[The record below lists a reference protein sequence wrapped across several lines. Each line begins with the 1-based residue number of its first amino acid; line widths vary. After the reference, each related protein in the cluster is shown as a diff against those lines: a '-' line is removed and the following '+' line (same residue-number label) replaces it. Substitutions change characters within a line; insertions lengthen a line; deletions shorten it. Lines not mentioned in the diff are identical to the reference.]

1 MPGYLTDPAS
11 YAAGIAI
18 TASGNISAPNVQSA
32 IYELDSEKAPSSGIA
47 QSAITNLVSD
57 LSAKAPLA
65 SPTFTGT
72 VSASVANVSSNLT
85 VDTNTL
91 FVDAANNKVGIG
103 TISPTQTL
111 QVDGISFLNGK
122 VVAGREDNA
131 SEGGQISLS
140 RSTDN
145 GEYWNIDVY
154 GNTST
159 PSLRFHNDGT
169 VKMQIGSSG
178 RLSVPYQPSFYAI
191 KTTSTAANTTITG
204 HDIVQVNVGSC
215 FNASTGR
222 FTAPIAGVYLII
234 HSQLGN
240 NTAIDIYLQKNGVS
254 VAGWWNRPSN
264 AGGDYDLSE
273 RTVICSLAANDYVSV
288 LGNKTLYSDINGWTT
303 FAGYLLG

>member
-11 YAAGIAI
+11 YASGIAI

-32 IYELDSEKAPSSGIA
+32 IYELDSEKADVSSTT
-47 QSAITNLVSD
+47 SALA
-57 LSAKAPLA
+57 LKAPLA

-122 VVAGREDNA
+122 VVAGRENNA

-169 VKMQIGSSG
+169 VKMQIDSSG
-178 RLSVPYQPSFYAI
+178 RVTLPYQPMFSARSNGETHTATSVIPFSVTYFNI
-191 KTTSTAANTTITG
+191 GSHFNTSTY
-204 HDIVQVNVGSC
+204 
-215 FNASTGR
+215 R
-222 FTAPIAGVYLII
+222 FTAP
-234 HSQLGN
+234 
-240 NTAIDIYLQKNGVS
+240 
-254 VAGWWNRPSN
+254 VAGTYNFFCNLLMDSSN
-264 AGGDYDLSE
+264 TVKNEEVIRFRVNQQNIGRSQWGAFPVASLYFQGSASAMINLAAGDYVD
-273 RTVICSLAANDYVSV
+273 VVSGFKIYTASTGAHTWFSGHLV
-288 LGNKTLYSDINGWTT
+288 G
-303 FAGYLLG
+303 